1 MGYAICRM
9 CCWRMDEKKQHLWF
23 IVSNKMYI
31 LKNDN
36 KRMWRRLSLVIIM
49 PCLPIFT
56 CENYWAMTKETF
68 SKTKLIIMPWHR
80 IEIHWSLVVVI
91 RGKQLI
97 LTLWQHQCFER
108 IGMMSTLIVIKIHSF
123 PMHGMKHIA

>member
-1 MGYAICRM
+1 M
-9 CCWRMDEKKQHLWF
+9 CCWWMDEKNNTYGSLWATKCTYW
-23 IVSNKMYI
+23 KMTI
-31 LKNDN
+31 

-56 CENYWAMTKETF
+56 CEIIGLYDKRNIFKN
-68 SKTKLIIMPWHR
+68 KLIIMPWHR

-123 PMHGMKHIA
+123 PMHGMKHIE